1 MRLEPAGL
9 DARRAAG
16 RLRVDHVGRRAH
28 VRARRHGR
36 ELAAELLGHVSR
48 ERLVRAVGR
57 PAEALEVGPDGLGR
71 ARHDARD
78 RAAADEADRVRRA
91 ERVGREAE
99 VLERDA
105 ARRARPEVRH
115 EAVLLE
121 DAAGLARHRVHH
133 DEDAAA
139 RRQAALEVLV
149 ERHGGELDRPR
160 RGARDVAALD
170 VAVAGARV
178 RRLVDGD
185 VHRHRHVDLALG
197 ELAER
202 VLDRLDRVRDRE
214 ARHDRVVVEEL
225 GRRDARRAV
234 LRDVVGPEVR
244 RLLAERDRVAR
255 PHALALEVRE
265 RRARDGARR
274 VVALLHED
282 LRVLGRDLGA
292 EAAVLLQPRHELL
305 GRRLAAAEARD
316 PRRPLDERRGAEA
329 NDAVGRRRGCAD
341 ESRCA
346 AAQAAAAERVESLAE
361 SHLLQLCFC

>member
-71 ARHDARD
+71 ARHNARD
-78 RAAADEADRVRRA
+78 RAAADEANGVGRARRVR
-91 ERVGREAE
+91 GEAE

-139 RRQAALEVLV
+139 RGHAAVEVLV
-149 ERHGGELDRPR
+149 ERDRRDLDGPR
-160 RGARDVAALD
+160 RGAGDVAALD
-170 VAVAGARV
+170 VAVARARV

-185 VHRHRHVDLALG
+185 VHRHGYVDLALR

-202 VLDRLDRVRDRE
+202 VLDSFYRVRDAKRG
-214 ARHDRVVVEEL
+214 HDGVVVKDL
-225 GRRDARRAV
+225 DSHATARRRARRDARR
-234 LRDVVGPEVR
+234 RS
-244 RLLAERDRVAR
+244 AEGAAKCK
-255 PHALALEVRE
+255 H
-265 RRARDGARR
+265 DGC
-274 VVALLHED
+274 E
-282 LRVLGRDLGA
+282 
-292 EAAVLLQPRHELL
+292 
-305 GRRLAAAEARD
+305 
-316 PRRPLDERRGAEA
+316 
-329 NDAVGRRRGCAD
+329 
-341 ESRCA
+341 
-346 AAQAAAAERVESLAE
+346 
-361 SHLLQLCFC
+361 